1 MNDNIKLK
9 TQFLELKEN
18 DIIIITIPLD
28 ENECMS
34 VTMDEAITFFNNI
47 KDCFPNNKVILIPE
61 GINLEFSDWKT
72 GYDYIMSIKPP
83 TEKICDYYDYY
94 KEDFENLKDIITK
107 HPISVRNILEIIT
120 TSIPLIDYCGVDCLL
135 TIINNEIKRR
145 DLK

>member
-1 MNDNIKLK
+1 MSCDNIHIEIK
-9 TQFLELKEN
+9 ELKEN

-72 GYDYIMSIKPP
+72 GYDYIMSIKPS
-83 TEKICDYYDYY
+83 TEQIYDCYE
-94 KEDFENLKDIITK
+94 EDFENLKDIVIK

-145 DLK
+145 GLK